1 MAAEKNFE
9 DRVKKYLKEQ
19 GAWFVKYWGGGTY
32 TKKGVPDIM
41 ACLEGHFVGL
51 EVKAPTGK
59 ATDIQLHTL
68 KKIDEAGGI
77 ALLLYPKDFQK
88 FKQMVE
94 IMQEKGFTDAESIYE
109 ELKERWVVEFAS
121 ITQQG

>member
-59 ATDIQLHTL
+59 ATDIQLRTL

-94 IMQEKGFTDAESIYE
+94 IMQEKGFTDAEKIYE